1 SNYFVALEDR
11 TEAVA
16 AAGGKGTRQR
26 VWHIRAGQVVLATGA
41 HDRPIVF
48 ANNDRP
54 RSMLASAVR
63 TYLGRF
69 GVAAGE
75 TGAAATPS
83 ASACGLPAALRAAGV
98 TVPAVIDSRPAAS
111 ARAEEVT
118 AATGTRLILGSAVTD
133 TAGEGPAGRVSSIT
147 VAGLD

>member
-1 SNYFVALEDR
+1 RPCTPHRPGRGAPP
-11 TEAVA
+11 
-16 AAGGKGTRQR
+16 
-26 VWHIRAGQVVLATGA
+26 TGA
-41 HDRPIVF
+41 LTRPLVV
-48 ANNDRP
+48 ANNARP
-54 RSMLASAVR
+54 GITLASAVR

-75 TGAAATPS
+75 NVAVATTNDS
-83 ASACGLPAALRAAGV
+83 AYDLVADLHAAGV
-98 TVPAVIDSRPAAS
+98 TVPAVIDSRTAAS

-147 VAGLD
+147 VAGLDSDGVAGSVGEDIGVDLLAVS